1 LAEARTPASAPVV
14 IIAVIAAVA
23 ALYLSRSV
31 AEPIGFALVV
41 IALANPLQAWLRARM
56 PAGLA
61 LLLTVVTTLAVIA
74 LLGYIIIWSV
84 SHIAQWVVAHLPRFQ
99 QAYGEVMAWLVAND
113 LYAPGLTSRFNPAWV
128 TGPLLSV
135 LTLTQGAVGFI
146 MLAFVFLVLGLKEAP
161 GLPDRLRHIGAHDM
175 AALGGDLSGKLGRY
189 MAVRAAASVLTG
201 VGTAIV
207 AWLIGIDEPVAWG
220 VLSFALNFIPFIGPL
235 IAVILMTL
243 FAAAQ
248 FVAWQQPLLVIV
260 FVTVVQFGIG
270 SYLEPIMAGTA
281 LSISPF
287 MVLVAVF
294 FWGMLWGIPGAF
306 LGVPIVILLLSLF
319 EGSPSL
325 RWLGFLLSGRDPP
338 KA

>member
-1 LAEARTPASAPVV
+1 MA
-14 IIAVIAAVA
+14 
-23 ALYLSRSV
+23 RSV
-31 AEPIGFALVV
+31 AEPIAFALVV
-41 IALANPLQAWLRARM
+41 IALATPLQSWLRARL
-56 PAGLA
+56 PAGAA
-61 LLLTVVTTLAVIA
+61 LLLTVTATLAVIA

-84 SHIAQWVVAHLPRFQ
+84 SHIAQWVVAHMPRFQ
-99 QAYGEVMAWLVAND
+99 LAYTEIMAWLVEQD
-113 LYAPGLTSRFNPAWV
+113 LYAPGLTSRFNPRWV
-128 TGPLLSV
+128 LGPLRSV
-135 LTLTQGAVGFI
+135 LTLTQGAVGFL

-161 GLPDRLRHIGAHDM
+161 GLPDRLRHTGANDM
-175 AALGGDLSGKLGRY
+175 AALGGALSSKLGRY

-207 AWLIGIDEPVAWG
+207 AWAIGLDEPVAWG

-235 IAVILMTL
+235 FAVILMTL

-260 FVTVVQFGIG
+260 FVTIVQFGIG

-306 LGVPIVILLLSLF
+306 LGVPIVILLLTLF

-325 RWLGFLLSGRDPP
+325 RWLGFLVSGREPP
-338 KA
+338 KV